1 MDSDDDGVGDNADAF
16 PEDASETMDSDG
28 DGVGDVAQAA
38 AEADAEATRNMII
51 IALLVIGVLGGGA
64 VMFLRRGGQE
74 EESTKSF
81 EQPLTA
87 SHGIAMPAAQ
97 PATIATPVAAQPVV
111 QPFAQEPTVLQ
122 QWTDENGHTWRSMS
136 DGTTH
141 WWTGT
146 EWQRA

>member
-1 MDSDDDGVGDNADAF
+1 MDSDADGVGDNEDAF

-64 VMFLRRGGQE
+64 VMFLRRSGE

-87 SHGIAMPAAQ
+87 SPGMVMPAAQ
-97 PATIATPVAAQPVV
+97 PATIAQPVAQPV
-111 QPFAQEPTVLQ
+111 AQEPTVLQ
-122 QWTDENGHTWRSMS
+122 QWTDENGYTWRSMS

>member
-1 MDSDDDGVGDNADAF
+1 
-16 PEDASETMDSDG
+16 
-28 DGVGDVAQAA
+28 
-38 AEADAEATRNMII
+38 
-51 IALLVIGVLGGGA
+51 

-97 PATIATPVAAQPVV
+97 PATIATPVVAQPVV

-122 QWTDENGHTWRSMS
+122 QWTDENGYTWRSMS